1 MKSKKLMNLGRR
13 SALKPQLDW
22 LEQKRNEPDKNCVST
37 KPQLLTQIFS
47 DWCKTLKIKTPEGLK
62 PFTLFDWQR
71 ETAQLIVGD
80 RATKGRTIVVLSS
93 RQTGKTSMFLAL
105 AAYQSQATAQHTGVL
120 IHKTGK
126 DSGLLARR
134 LKRFLSRVKLRSD
147 SLSLIELENDSMLH
161 FRSSNPARGEEGAE
175 GAGRGLDSVDMVII
189 EEAGHTANLAA
200 VQGVI
205 GPALTWGNPKISV
218 LIGTAG
224 SELSRY
230 YSLLSQ
236 SAGGAAKLE
245 KLLDGIRAGTK
256 DPFQILNL
264 EGPGPIGVISNW
276 RCIPEFAAEPDF
288 LGRVQRELNLSDE
301 QIAAEYE
308 MHFSA
313 GGDQSVF
320 DFALVMAAITGEL
333 DGVSEEID
341 PHGIYYVGIDPA
353 GAGEDF
359 TVCCIVQKVD
369 ERYRVAALYRKKR
382 GTSQQHLSRIAW
394 LLREYD
400 PIHTLVESN
409 SLGQLYLE
417 NLASVNRG
425 LSIGGHHTSQQS
437 KELIVGK
444 INLALEQGAI
454 ALPKGDIADE
464 LLAFRRTGANGKTL
478 EAAPGSHDDTV
489 VALGLALHA
498 AQFGKNLERR

>member
-13 SALKPQLDW
+13 RSLKPQLDW
-22 LEQKRNEPDKNCVST
+22 LEQKRIELKESVISPSSV
-37 KPQLLTQIFS
+37 LLTQNFAE
-47 DWCKTLKIKTPEGLK
+47 WCETLKIKTPQGLR

-71 ETAQLIVGD
+71 ETARLIVGD
-80 RATKGRTIVVLSS
+80 AAMKGRTIVVLSS

-105 AAYQSQATAQHTGVL
+105 GAYLSQATAQHTGVL
-120 IHKTGK
+120 IHKTQK
-126 DSGLLARR
+126 DAGLLARR
-134 LKRFLSRVKLRSD
+134 LKRFLSGVKLRTD
-147 SLSLIELENDSMLH
+147 SLGLLEFLNDSMLH
-161 FRSSNPARGEEGAE
+161 FRSSNPARGEQGAE
-175 GAGRGLDSVDMVII
+175 GAGRGLDSVDIVII
-189 EEAGHTANLAA
+189 EEAGHTSNLAA

-245 KLLDGIRAGTK
+245 KLLDGIRAGTEE
-256 DPFQILNL
+256 PFQILNL
-264 EGPGPIGVISNW
+264 GGPGPIGVVSNW
-276 RCIPEFAAEPDF
+276 RCIPEFAAETDF

-320 DFALVMAAITGEL
+320 DFALVMAAISGEL
-333 DGVSEEID
+333 DSVSEDID
-341 PHGIYYVGIDPA
+341 RYGIYYVGIDPA

-359 TVCCIVQKVD
+359 TVCCVIQKLNKQKF
-369 ERYRVAALYRKKR
+369 RVAAFYRKRK
-382 GTSQQHLSRIAW
+382 GTSEQHLSRIAEMIR
-394 LLREYD
+394 LYY
-400 PIHTLVESN
+400 PQHTLCESN
-409 SLGQLYLE
+409 SLGQLYVE
-417 NLASVNRG
+417 NLTSVSPG
-425 LSIGGHHTSQQS
+425 ISIGGHHTSQQS

-454 ALPKGDIADE
+454 AFPKGDIPDE
-464 LLAFRRTGANGKTL
+464 LLSFRRTGANSKRL
-478 EAAPGSHDDTV
+478 EAAPGAHDDCV
-489 VALGLALHA
+489 IALGLALHA
-498 AQFGKNLERR
+498 ARFGKV